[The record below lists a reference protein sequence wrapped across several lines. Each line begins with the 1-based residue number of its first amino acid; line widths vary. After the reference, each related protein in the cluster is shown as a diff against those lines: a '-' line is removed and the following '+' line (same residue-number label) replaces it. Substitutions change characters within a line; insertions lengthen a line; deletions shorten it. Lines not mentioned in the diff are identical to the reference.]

1 MSVLYEKI
9 AQLCEDRG
17 INITTLCRESGASRG
32 SLTDL
37 KMGRKQ
43 SLSTGTLSKIATYFG
58 VSVSYLLGDGN
69 PTEQPAPTPAEPD
82 PLAGALFAAYG
93 EVKEEFDEDDIAD
106 IQAFM
111 RMVAERKRK
120 RAEKAQGEPED

>member
-1 MSVLYEKI
+1 MNRIRSLRQQKGITMSQA
-9 AQLCEDRG
+9 AQALG
-17 INITTLCRESGASRG
+17 IPYTTYANY
-32 SLTDL
+32 D
-37 KMGRKQ
+37 
-43 SLSTGTLSKIATYFG
+43 TGTREPNSEMLIAIARFYG
-58 VSVSYLLGDGN
+58 VSVDYLIGN
-69 PTEQPAPTPAEPD
+69 TQDPKPAPTPAEPD

-120 RAEKAQGEPED
+120 RAEKAQGGPEE